1 MAGFDRG
8 KQRVFFLL
16 AAVGI
21 SMILLNLFL
30 ISGADIPS
38 TVKNF
43 PLPIPG
49 KEKSGQNT
57 PPDPNAS
64 HLSAV
69 LTCVLTLYLAS
80 KAAVMAP

>member
-1 MAGFDRG
+1 MGGFDRG

-21 SMILLNLFL
+21 LMMLLNLFL
-30 ISGADIPS
+30 LSGADVPS
-38 TVKNF
+38 TVKNL

-49 KEKSGQNT
+49 KEKSGQNS

-64 HLSAV
+64 AFIIIFI
-69 LTCVLTLYLAS
+69 
-80 KAAVMAP
+80 